1 MTMPITAAADAA
13 PALPVTGAG
22 EPTDG
27 DTADQFAGVID
38 DVLPPPGADRRA
50 DQDADRGL
58 ADNAGNAGNAPADQ
72 QATLALLVP
81 FTPVA
86 VALAS
91 TTPGPLPVINRSE
104 PSPGDGSDLLISER
118 GGVGRVSGSAAA
130 SVSAASAASVSA
142 AASATAS
149 ATAASTAQTLTA
161 PEGLPTALAAASTTA
176 LTPAPAPLPVINRA
190 EPSADD
196 DSDLLINGGSGSVTG
211 SVPASVRASVLPAVP
226 LPGAPSDVQV
236 ADIDAQP
243 AAPVPVINKPQP
255 SATDGSALSIN
266 ERNPANEAV
275 ELDAALASMPRPPV
289 AGSSDAPATPGH
301 SVRRPIEA
309 PEGLAAVPTLHIES
323 KPVVAEHPVQVA
335 TPVRTPDAQP
345 VLSAALAR
353 LRSRADGT
361 HELTVALH
369 PAELGQVDVVAKVRD
384 GVLTVTLSCADDA
397 AHDAVRAALPNLHTD
412 LAQAGFAGV
421 DVTVDNGAAQPDPR
435 AAQGNANSA
444 THASAE
450 SARPDTTPVRELR
463 RRPSSNAALDRWL

>member
-243 AAPVPVINKPQP
+243 AAAPV
-255 SATDGSALSIN
+255 
-266 ERNPANEAV
+266 PANEAV